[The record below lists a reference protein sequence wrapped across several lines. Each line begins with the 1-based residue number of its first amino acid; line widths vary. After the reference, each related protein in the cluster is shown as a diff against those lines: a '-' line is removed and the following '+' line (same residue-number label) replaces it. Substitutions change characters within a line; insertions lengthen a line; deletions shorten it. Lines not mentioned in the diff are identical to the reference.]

1 MKKPSLGG
9 SGSWCD
15 CGAGCWHRLRV
26 GVLAEAHGVPF
37 SIRVDK
43 VSARVM
49 RNPFYRRLTNSA
61 QQHLDLN
68 KFAV

>member
-1 MKKPSLGG
+1 
-9 SGSWCD
+9 
-15 CGAGCWHRLRV
+15 
-26 GVLAEAHGVPF
+26 VLAEAHGVPF

-61 QQHLDLN
+61 QHLDLN